1 MSTHLTTIYDQLF
14 SYCDARDFAGHDPFD
29 GLNSRLFQLTP
40 LKHIR
45 SARLAWLQI
54 FKRSPIDLRGLFGVK
69 KGVNPKGLALFA
81 LAELSRFRVT
91 KETGHMENAVRLL
104 DQLLGEKI
112 VGKTKDGRATT
123 SFGYN
128 FDWQSRVFYAPTG
141 TPAIVPTAFASQAFM
156 EAYDVFGDE
165 KYLNAADEICLFVLN
180 GLNRIDE
187 TDDEVCFSYT
197 PIDRSVIFN
206 ASLLAGEALAR
217 VGAAT
222 DNEEYLKMA
231 AKTVRFVIR
240 RQNKGGAWVYGAD
253 QSQKWVDNFHTAY
266 VLLSLYRISSEI
278 DELRSDTFDAINL
291 GGAYWLN
298 NFFLEDGTPKYYD
311 KEIYPID
318 IHSAAVA
325 ISTMSELQAI
335 DQRMLPMARKTA
347 AWTIANMR
355 SNDGSFY
362 YQLRKNGPVKTPFMR
377 WGQAWMAY
385 ALAGLIEAENS
396 K

>member
-1 MSTHLTTIYDQLF
+1 MANDLTTTYDRLF
-14 SYCDARDFAGHDPFD
+14 SYCESEGFAGFDPFD

-40 LKHIR
+40 LKHIGL
-45 SARLAWLQI
+45 ARLAWLQM
-54 FKRSPIDLRGLFGVK
+54 FKRSPIDLRWAFGVRR
-69 KGVNPKGLALFA
+69 GVNPKGLALFA

-91 KETGHMENAVRLL
+91 KEPGHMENAVGLL
-104 DQLLGEKI
+104 DGLLEQKI
-112 VGKTKDGRATT
+112 IGKTKDGRATI

-128 FDWQSRVFYAPTG
+128 FDWQSRVFYAPRG
-141 TPAIVPTAFASQAFM
+141 TSAIVPTAFASQALM

-165 KYLNAADEICLFVLN
+165 RYLNAADEICLFILN
-180 GLNRIDE
+180 KLNRIDE
-187 TDDEVCFSYT
+187 TDDEVCISYT

-206 ASLLAGEALAR
+206 ASLLAGESLAR
-217 VGAAT
+217 VGTAT
-222 DNEEYLKMA
+222 GNEEYLEMA

-240 RQNKGGAWVYGAD
+240 RQNKDGAWVYGAD
-253 QSQKWVDNFHTAY
+253 QTQRWVDNFHTAY

-298 NFFLEDGTPKYYD
+298 NFFLDDGTPKYYD
-311 KEIYPID
+311 KETYPID

-335 DQRMLPMARKTA
+335 DQRMLPMAKKTA
-347 AWTIANMR
+347 DWTIANMR
-355 SNDGSFY
+355 SSDGSFY

-385 ALAGLIEAENS
+385 ALARLIEAEGN
-396 K
+396 